1 MGGIYWGVGGMLVGG
16 NFLGGAGAFGGGG
29 GGAFDGNLTGW
40 GGGAVVT
47 LPKLQ
52 VRAHKTEK
60 SVRH

>member
-40 GGGAVVT
+40 GGGGRWSPSPSFKFAPT
-47 LPKLQ
+47 KPRSL
-52 VRAHKTEK
+52 
-60 SVRH
+60 